1 MEDDITEITSADIE
15 MTLRNLKNGK
25 PTGSDNLPVEGWKSL
40 GRTGVHLLKE
50 ALNKITD
57 GEKISDLW

>member
-1 MEDDITEITSADIE
+1 M
-15 MTLRNLKNGK
+15 KNGK

-57 GEKISDLW
+57 GEKISDIW